1 MDDLW
6 SVLGALAVLVV
17 PLLLA
22 WWWIGFEL
30 RLPRRSKR
38 LPVGSNETRKH

>member
-1 MDDLW
+1 MDALW
-6 SVLGALAVLVV
+6 PVLGALAVLVV

-30 RLPRRSKR
+30 RQPRAAKRKPVRSDEQTKR
-38 LPVGSNETRKH
+38 